1 MIWQLAGAFLMRGEP
16 LRIDR
21 LIRITLTRLPIP
33 RDQFLNTSPVEIR
46 KLLCVVELLIWVP
59 LTISFG

>member
-1 MIWQLAGAFLMRGEP
+1 MRGEP

-21 LIRITLTRLPIP
+21 LIRITVAGLPIP

-46 KLLCVVELLIWVP
+46 KLLCVVELLI
-59 LTISFG
+59 